1 MLISLELRIRIV
13 VLMAKFESPTKV
25 LRALKR
31 ENITPLL
38 SNSTIADIYQRF
50 LDTGSVE
57 DRIRTGRPKK
67 TDENTVNQLH
77 EIIDENPKA
86 TVTQFQHN

>member
-13 VLMAKFESPTKV
+13 VLMAKFESPTEV

-31 ENITPLL
+31 ENITPLPA
-38 SNSTIADIYQRF
+38 NNTIADIYQRF

-57 DRIRTGRPKK
+57 DRIRTGRPK
-67 TDENTVNQLH
+67 
-77 EIIDENPKA
+77 
-86 TVTQFQHN
+86 